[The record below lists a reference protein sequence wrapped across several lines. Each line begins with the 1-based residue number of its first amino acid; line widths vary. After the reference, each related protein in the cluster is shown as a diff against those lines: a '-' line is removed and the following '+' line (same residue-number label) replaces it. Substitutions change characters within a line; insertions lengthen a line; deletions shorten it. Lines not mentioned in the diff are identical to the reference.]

1 MDYKKLFYGLI
12 AFTTIVFM
20 GCSNGAKKNFAPKE
34 PGRADISSSG
44 IIADSVE
51 KERAIKLTIMV
62 QKPNADFPQNATQ
75 ALEARMM
82 TIASKNGIVGYGGD
96 PAFVFAALI
105 TPISKDVTTTAP
117 VKKVIKY
124 TMNLYVANI
133 VTGDVYGSSS
143 MEIMGIGKSFE
154 LAAVNAMNSVEDNSN
169 IQKMLNESSEKIVSW
184 YQNHSK
190 EFVSKVNDYISHEEY
205 GKAYALLA
213 SVPSEATECFQYA
226 QENKGKIYEKYL
238 QRQSAEYYRQMIDE
252 IAKSSDDYNPIVGG
266 YFQMIPPNAPDYEK
280 AKNKYEKYIAD
291 IAKAKETERDRAFY
305 LEKDKIEVRKLE
317 IQAQISASEAI
328 KAENENNQQNLSG
341 NNIVNMIIEQAV
353 QIGVPQLMGLLI

>member
-1 MDYKKLFYGLI
+1 MNISKTIFALLVLVAICASSCNRKKYNP
-12 AFTTIVFM
+12 
-20 GCSNGAKKNFAPKE
+20 SE
-34 PGRADISSSG
+34 PPSADVVDKAVDTKDVSDDEN
-44 IIADSVE
+44 AV
-51 KERAIKLTIMV
+51 KLTIMV
-62 QKPNADFPQNATQ
+62 QKPGVDFPQNAVQ
-75 ALEARMM
+75 VLESRMLS
-82 TIASKNGIVGYGGD
+82 IASKNGIVGYGGD

-252 IAKSSDDYNPIVGG
+252 IAKSSDDYNPVVGG

>member
-1 MDYKKLFYGLI
+1 MNISKSFFALLVIVAICASSCKKKYNP
-12 AFTTIVFM
+12 
-20 GCSNGAKKNFAPKE
+20 SE
-34 PGRADISSSG
+34 PPSADVIDKAETANDVSEDEN
-44 IIADSVE
+44 AV
-51 KERAIKLTIMV
+51 KLTIMV
-62 QKPNADFPQNATQ
+62 QKPGVDFPQNAVQ
-75 ALEARMM
+75 ALESRMLS
-82 TIASKNGIVGYGGD
+82 IASKNGIVGYGGD
-96 PAFVFAALI
+96 PAFVLAALV
-105 TPISKDVTTTAP
+105 TPLGKEVTTAPP

-124 TMNLYVANI
+124 AMNLYVANI
-133 VTGDVYGSSS
+133 VTGDVYGSYS
-143 MEIMGIGKSFE
+143 MEMMGIGKSFE

-252 IAKSSDDYNPIVGG
+252 IAKSSDDYNPVVGG

>member
-1 MDYKKLFYGLI
+1 MKISKTIFALLVLVAICASSCNRKKYNP
-12 AFTTIVFM
+12 
-20 GCSNGAKKNFAPKE
+20 SE
-34 PGRADISSSG
+34 PPSADVVDKAVDTKDVS
-44 IIADSVE
+44 DDENVV
-51 KERAIKLTIMV
+51 KLTIMV
-62 QKPNADFPQNATQ
+62 QKPGVDFPQNAVQ
-75 ALEARMM
+75 ALESRMLS
-82 TIASKNGIVGYGGD
+82 IASKNGIVGYGGD

-252 IAKSSDDYNPIVGG
+252 IAKSSDDYNPVVGG

>member
-226 QENKGKIYEKYL
+226 QENKSKVHEKFL
-238 QRQSAEYYRQMIDE
+238 QKVSSDNYRKMLSE
-252 IAKSSDDYNPIVGG
+252 IASSQNQYNPVIGG
-266 YFQMIPPNAPDYEK
+266 YFQMIPQSSPEY
-280 AKNKYEKYIAD
+280 
-291 IAKAKETERDRAFY
+291 AKAKQMYEEYISKTAKQAELEKDREFY
-305 LEKDKIEVRKLE
+305 LEKEKLEVQKLE
-317 IQAQISASEAI
+317 IQAQMAATEAMQ
-328 KAENENNQQNLSG
+328 AENKSKTTIDTG
-341 NNIVNMIIEQAV
+341 NNVVNMIIDQAV
-353 QIGVPQLMGLLI
+353 QIGVPHLLTMLL